1 MSNVEIFQTAEF
13 NLSDGKALA
22 KSLQKLKDAKR
33 KPIGAVPVYWSPEA
47 EGEVKRVVFLRVVKG
62 YNIPDYNHQEQT
74 IQKNT
79 AFFIEVEDETAR
91 ILTCA
96 ATRLVSYFEE
106 HGLPGGA
113 YDLVYLGKIKNKT
126 NNNLSS
132 HFEIFPVE
140 M

>member
-1 MSNVEIFQTAEF
+1 M
-13 NLSDGKALA
+13 
-22 KSLQKLKDAKR
+22 
-33 KPIGAVPVYWSPEA
+33 PVYWSPEA
-47 EGEVKRVVFLRVVKG
+47 EGEVKRVVFLRVVEG
-62 YNIPDYNHQEQT
+62 YNIPDYNDQEQT

-79 AFFIEVEDETAR
+79 AFFIEVENETAR

-106 HGLPGGA
+106 HDLPGGA

-132 HFEIFPVE
+132 NFEIFPVE